1 MKPSSRHR
9 TTGLVVSLCLA
20 AAGRISAAPI
30 VAVEGVADGA
40 LRGLI
45 EQAAAE
51 PGPAP
56 RTAPEGRRRASEASR
71 AAIALLRSEGYY
83 DAVAETALSPGATIR
98 PIVRIT
104 LGPRYRISHIAI
116 DWAGSPPDAAA
127 QAAAVVALGLAPAAP
142 GRAADIIGAEGRA
155 MARLHKLGY
164 PEADLRPRQVVVDHA
179 DFTVTPT
186 LRIAAGARVRLGAV
200 RAVGKAPTRARWLA
214 SLAPWKAGA
223 WYDPALLAKLEKRLL
238 ETGVYDSAT
247 VALSPAPKTEAGE
260 AGAAEAAPR
269 TVDVTL
275 VERKRYSVELGAGY
289 STTEGSGADAKLT
302 RYNRLGLGDSLILTS
317 RLYDIQQKLDL
328 ELDLPDWKRADQI
341 LKVGGGFLGNRT
353 AAYDDLGGGV
363 RADVIR
369 RYDRTT
375 SITVGGALDFAST
388 REKNAVNLLA
398 TPVGETLDLFIATG
412 LAAFVLDRSDSI
424 LNPNRGWRLG
434 LEVDPTLISG
444 GRNLEYVKTQAQLSG
459 YLPIGGLGTVLAARI
474 KAGAILGGSIPNVP
488 ADRRFYGGG
497 GGSVRGYAYQAIG
510 PRLSDN
516 TPRGGLS
523 LTEGALEVRQKLTS
537 RWALVAFADAGDVGD
552 SAAPHFNS
560 MAFGVGAGVRYDMGF
575 APIRLDIAMP
585 INPRAGDSPV
595 QVYISIGQA
604 F

>member
-1 MKPSSRHR
+1 M
-9 TTGLVVSLCLA
+9 
-20 AAGRISAAPI
+20 AGAAPI
-30 VAVEGVADGA
+30 VAFEGVTDGA

-45 EQAAAE
+45 EQAAVE
-51 PGPAP
+51 TGPAP
-56 RTAPEGRRRASEASR
+56 RSAPEARRRASEAAR
-71 AAIALLRSEGYY
+71 VAVALLRSEGYY
-83 DAVAETALSPGATIR
+83 GATADPGLAPGGAIR
-98 PIVRIT
+98 PIVRIA
-104 LGPRYRISHIAI
+104 LGPRYNISHLTI
-116 DWAGSPPDAAA
+116 DWIGQPPDEAARAAA
-127 QAAAVVALGLAPAAP
+127 IAALGLAPSAP
-142 GRAADIIGAEGRA
+142 GRAADIVGAEGRA
-155 MARLHKLGY
+155 IARLHKLGY
-164 PEADLRPRQVVVDHA
+164 AEADLRPRQVVVDHA
-179 DFTVTPT
+179 DFSVTPT
-186 LRIAAGARVRLGAV
+186 LRIAAGARVRLGLA
-200 RAVGKAPTRARWLA
+200 RAVGKVATRARWLA
-214 SLAPWKAGA
+214 SLAPWKPGA
-223 WYDPALLAKLEKRLL
+223 WYDPALLAKMEKRLI

-247 VALSPAPKTEAGE
+247 VALSPAAKADAAGLVS
-260 AGAAEAAPR
+260 AEAIPR
-269 TVDVTL
+269 MVDITL
-275 VERKRYSVELGAGY
+275 VERKRYSLELGAGY

-302 RYNRLGLGDSLILTS
+302 RYNRLGLGDSLVLIS

-328 ELDLPDWKRADQI
+328 ELDLPDWKRAAQT

-369 RYDRTT
+369 RYARTS

-388 REKNAVNLLA
+388 REKTAVNLLA
-398 TPVGETLDLFIATG
+398 TPVGETLNLFIATG

-424 LNPNRGWRLG
+424 LNPNRGWRLS
-434 LEVDPTLISG
+434 LEADPTLISG
-444 GRNLEYVKTQAQLSG
+444 GRNLEYVKAQTQLSG

-523 LTEGALEVRQKLTS
+523 LTEGALEVRQKVTG
-537 RWALVAFADAGDVGD
+537 RWTMVAFADAGDVGD

-560 MAFGVGAGVRYDMGF
+560 MALGVGAGIRYDMGF
-575 APIRLDIAMP
+575 APIRLDIATP
-585 INPRAGDSPV
+585 INPRPGDSPV
-595 QVYISIGQA
+595 QVYISIGQS